1 MKKIPMKLS
10 LSLTLLVLSGSL
22 VANRVAQDPDAG
34 VRYISIPKCL
44 NGYKSFQEESQRMT
58 ESFSARN
65 ERLKL
70 RQASLREREGE
81 LMVMD
86 PLSKEFIEARHQ
98 LQQDAM
104 NLKQD
109 RDFVADLVANRREEL
124 FLNNYQAIQQAAEE
138 LGAREGFGAILLDH
152 GDYSQMPMD
161 RVTLLNLIQGYDVLW
176 TNPNYDVTAAV
187 VDILN
192 GEG

>member
-109 RDFVADLVANRREEL
+109 RDFVADLVANRQGEL
-124 FLNNYQAIQQAAEE
+124 ILNNYQAIQQAAEE

>member
-34 VRYISIPKCL
+34 VRYISITKCL

-98 LQQDAM
+98 LQQDEM

-109 RDFVADLVANRREEL
+109 RDFVADLVANRQGEL
-124 FLNNYQAIQQAAEE
+124 ILNNYQAIQQAAEE

-152 GDYSQMPMD
+152 GEYSQMPMD
-161 RVTLLNLIQGYDVLW
+161 RVTLNLIQGYDVLW

>member
-109 RDFVADLVANRREEL
+109 RDFVADLVANRHEEL

>member
-98 LQQDAM
+98 LQQDEM

-109 RDFVADLVANRREEL
+109 RDFVADLVANRHEEL

>member
-98 LQQDAM
+98 LQQDEM

-109 RDFVADLVANRREEL
+109 RDFVADLVANRQGEL
-124 FLNNYQAIQQAAEE
+124 ILNNFQAIQQAAEE

-161 RVTLLNLIQGYDVLW
+161 RGTLNLIQGYDVLW

>member
-10 LSLTLLVLSGSL
+10 LSLALLVLSGSL

-98 LQQDAM
+98 LQQDEM

-109 RDFVADLVANRREEL
+109 RDFVADLVANRQGEL
-124 FLNNYQAIQQAAEE
+124 ILNNYQAIQQAAEE

-161 RVTLLNLIQGYDVLW
+161 RGTLNLIQGYDVLW

>member
-1 MKKIPMKLS
+1 MKLS

-34 VRYISIPKCL
+34 VRYISITKCL